1 MNIYFQLIAS
11 FFRIGAFT
19 FGGGYAML
27 PLLEREAVEKR
38 QWLDKEELLDYFSVG
53 QCLPGIIAVNTA
65 SFIGY
70 KVGGIP
76 GGLSAVFGVVSPS
89 LVVIMVIA
97 RLLQHFAEM
106 IIVQQAFAGIRVAV
120 VVLIVNTL
128 ILLIKANIQNKIGW
142 MIFFGAFVLVAMIDA
157 SPVAAILT
165 GAAIGLSGL
174 VRRGGMGK

>member
-1 MNIYFQLIAS
+1 MNVYIQLIAS

-70 KVGGIP
+70 KVAGIP

-97 RLLQHFAEM
+97 RLLQHFAELL
-106 IIVQQAFAGIRVAV
+106 IVQQAFAGIRVAV

-128 ILLIKANIQNKIGW
+128 LVLIKANIKNKIGW
-142 MIFFGAFVLVAMIDA
+142 MIFLGAFILVALIDA
-157 SPVAAILT
+157 SPVAAILA

-174 VRRGGMGK
+174 VRKGGKGS